1 MQADQTRFEK
11 NYYPG
16 APRTIESTDVS
27 LCGGSFPRENTTTQ
41 IPNRYLL
48 LFFILLGI
56 AFVLAGFFFN
66 TPAEILHGSLLIL
79 TSPANLLTDYFQLA
93 NIGATLVNVG
103 FITLSSVALIR
114 LNQVAVSGAIVAAIF
129 TMIGFSFFGKNLFN
143 TIPIILGVLIYSKL
157 KKLPF
162 RQYILHSMFGTAISP
177 LVSEFSFGLHLP
189 LQIGI
194 PLGVIAGMTAGFI
207 LVPLSSQVLK
217 FHQGYSLYNIGFTAG
232 IIGMFFT
239 AVLRGFGIS
248 IEVVSIL
255 SEGSNVAFSCFLFGL
270 FALLFLLGLWL
281 NRWRFTGFR
290 CLFAQSGALPAD
302 FLSIAGLG
310 VTAMNMAVMGS
321 VSVAYVLALGGVL
334 NGPVIGAVFTVVGFS
349 AYGKHL
355 RNSIPILVGVLLA
368 NLFNIHDSSAT
379 FAIIAALFG
388 LTLAPIA
395 GQYGVIAGILAGV
408 LHMSLVTNIGFLHAG
423 MNLYNNG
430 FSGGFVAAFL
440 YPLME
445 AFSRKKAAQ

>member
-1 MQADQTRFEK
+1 MQADQPRFEK